1 MKVLL
6 TIPLGALLQ
15 VVLFVLLRWLGG
27 MAAKPA
33 ATLVGLAAIALY
45 MPWAIL
51 HWPGGDV
58 VAMHVAIY
66 GVTAY
71 ALGLIVAN
79 RDARLARHGGDEGWF
94 HWAPA
99 AIVAFFVL
107 LVLFDGILVVVSTRG
122 LPEPVARRL
131 LPPPDASVETV
142 TSAFPGVD
150 SPDYQ
155 RQQLEYNRYLAQQR
169 IQAERGWQV
178 RKGWLQPALAGQES
192 TFQVA
197 VTDREGLPVSGAEV
211 RGRFMRPSDT
221 RLDQDFTMEEVMP
234 GVYRARLVL
243 PAPGAWLLDLEIR
256 RGDDLHQ
263 LRARTRVQKYPGQP
277 TATAD

>member
-1 MKVLL
+1 MKALL
-6 TIPLGALLQ
+6 TVPLGALLQ
-15 VVLFVLLRWLGG
+15 VLVFILLRWLGG

-33 ATLVGLAAIALY
+33 ATLVGLAAVAIY

-71 ALGLIVAN
+71 ALGLIVSN

-99 AIVAFFVL
+99 AIIAFFVL
-107 LVLFDGILVVVSTRG
+107 LVLFDGILVVVSSRG
-122 LPEPVARRL
+122 LPEPVARQL
-131 LPPPDASVETV
+131 LPPPETRMGEV
-142 TSAFPGVD
+142 TSAFPGVA
-150 SPDYQ
+150 SRDYQ
-155 RQQLEYNRYLAQQR
+155 RQQLQYHSYLEQQR

-197 VTDREGLPVSGAEV
+197 VTDREGLPVSGAAV
-211 RGRFMRPSDT
+211 TGRFMRPSDT
-221 RLDQDFTMEEVMP
+221 RLDQGFSMEEVMP

-243 PAPGAWLLDLEIR
+243 PAPGEWMLDLEIR

-263 LRARTRVQKYPGQP
+263 LRARTRVQE
-277 TATAD
+277 